1 MGRRISNFHWTRK
14 TISRRGLGGVPKE
27 KGISCVLWK
36 EKKEKESMEKR
47 LVLMWE
53 KVLFMKRKKN
63 VHTRAWKEVVCS
75 KYLKWSS

>member
-1 MGRRISNFHWTRK
+1 
-14 TISRRGLGGVPKE
+14 
-27 KGISCVLWK
+27 
-36 EKKEKESMEKR
+36 
-47 LVLMWE
+47 MWE